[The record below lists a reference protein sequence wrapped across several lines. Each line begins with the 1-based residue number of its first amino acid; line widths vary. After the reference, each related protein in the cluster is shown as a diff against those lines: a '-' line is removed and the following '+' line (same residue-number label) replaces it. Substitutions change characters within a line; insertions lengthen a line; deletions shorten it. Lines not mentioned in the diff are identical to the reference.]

1 MLQVEQIFSWSSWQP
16 LNGCWRGSLIPNLP
30 GLYRIRRV
38 NRDDLDYIGQTGEG
52 TMTLKKRLGMLR
64 GVYEEEMPYR
74 DPHTA
79 APALWALRHSSNCE
93 FEVSVLPVQGTTSW
107 RKGLEALAISLYR
120 QKYSQ
125 SPTVNFGRMPV
136 GYRMSTS
143 NNSKLVQAGKRF
155 RGGLISELEQ
165 SHLPGISPLGELQ
178 KDLQT
183 NHWCGH
189 QWSDW
194 IPLTLAGLTSLANNS
209 LGLYRIRSSNQLELL
224 YIGQGII
231 KARLANHLGKAQNP
245 KTEQEQV
252 FANARVLECSWVIN
266 NSWVPHQRLELE
278 NDLIA
283 AHLLFMETVP
293 NAQFLG

>member
-16 LNGCWRGSLIPNLP
+16 LNGCWRGLLIPNQP
-30 GLYRIRRV
+30 GLYRMRRV

-64 GVYEEEMPYR
+64 GVYNEEMPYR

-143 NNSKLVQAGKRF
+143 NNSKLVQAGKRL
-155 RGGLISELEQ
+155 RGGLISEPEQ
-165 SHLPGISPLGELQ
+165 SHLLGISPVGELQ
-178 KDLQT
+178 KDLQS

-194 IPLTLAGLTSLANNS
+194 VPLTKAGLTSLANNS
-209 LGLYRIRSSNQLELL
+209 LGLYRIRSCNQPELL

-231 KARLANHLGKAQNP
+231 KARLANHLDKAQNP
-245 KTEQEQV
+245 KTEQGHV
-252 FANARVLECSWVIN
+252 FANAGILECSWVIN
-266 NSWVPHQRLELE
+266 NSWVHHQRLELE

-283 AHLLFMETVP
+283 AHLLFIETAP
-293 NAQFLG
+293 IAQFLG

>member
-1 MLQVEQIFSWSSWQP
+1 MSHSCPTVFDLGILEMYDLIKYSLNASSRANFSWSSWQP

-64 GVYEEEMPYR
+64 GVYGQDMPYR

-143 NNSKLVQAGKRF
+143 NNSKLVQAGKRL

-165 SHLPGISPLGELQ
+165 SHLPGISPLAELQ
-178 KDLQT
+178 KICKVIT
-183 NHWCGH
+183 G
-189 QWSDW
+189 
-194 IPLTLAGLTSLANNS
+194 
-209 LGLYRIRSSNQLELL
+209 
-224 YIGQGII
+224 
-231 KARLANHLGKAQNP
+231 
-245 KTEQEQV
+245 V
-252 FANARVLECSWVIN
+252 VIN
-266 NSWVPHQRLELE
+266 GLIGFRLL
-278 NDLIA
+278 
-283 AHLLFMETVP
+283 
-293 NAQFLG
+293 